1 MVPSEG
7 NAEEKGAGWKE
18 RVRAPLP
25 PKQRAVW
32 KDGGRMV
39 AALARSK
46 LRRGRLAQE
55 LFFKKGFYEEPAT
68 NRVKSTGVNPGAP
81 TLYLLEF

>member
-1 MVPSEG
+1 
-7 NAEEKGAGWKE
+7 
-18 RVRAPLP
+18 
-25 PKQRAVW
+25 
-32 KDGGRMV
+32 MV
-39 AALARSK
+39 AILARSK